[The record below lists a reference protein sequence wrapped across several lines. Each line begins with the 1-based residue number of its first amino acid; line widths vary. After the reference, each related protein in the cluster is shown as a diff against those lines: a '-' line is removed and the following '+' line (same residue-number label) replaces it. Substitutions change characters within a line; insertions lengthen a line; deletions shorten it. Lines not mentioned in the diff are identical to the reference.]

1 MDNKSPLKQR
11 RQVRIQELMDSN
23 QVHVDEKRRSKEQV
37 VIMDR
42 DPEVL
47 WKKERGRW
55 NKENG
60 NGKKH
65 SFLPSFLRRLLI
77 SGILF
82 GLIMGV
88 YRSQQPWAISV
99 QDYVA
104 QSLNR
109 EMDFQAAEL
118 WYVSHFG
125 EAPSIIPIFKEN
137 QDDPL
142 KVIASLT
149 WIAPIHGIV
158 KIPFSKELK
167 GIEVA
172 PHAGSNV
179 AQQVKSI
186 GTGRVLEVLNDP
198 LAGKVLTIQHTGGL
212 VAVYGHLDT
221 VLKVNDWVEAGGNL
235 GWLSTVATGEQ
246 QTLYFAVKQGTSYFD
261 PLEVISLD

>member
-1 MDNKSPLKQR
+1 MDNKSLLKQR
-11 RQVRIQELMDSN
+11 RQVRIQELLDSN
-23 QVHVDEKRRSKEQV
+23 QVHEEEKRMPKEQV
-37 VIMDR
+37 VIMER

-55 NKENG
+55 NKEIG
-60 NGKKH
+60 YRTKH
-65 SFLPSFLRRLLI
+65 SFLSSFIWRLLI
-77 SGILF
+77 CGLLF

-99 QDYVA
+99 QHYVA

-137 QDDPL
+137 QEDPL

-158 KIPFSKELK
+158 KSPFSTELK
-167 GIEVA
+167 GIEVS
-172 PHAGSNV
+172 PYIGSNV

-198 LAGKVLTIQHTGGL
+198 HSGKVLIIQHTGGL

-235 GWLSTVATGEQ
+235 GWLSTLSSGQQ
-246 QTLYFAVKQGTSYFD
+246 QTLYFAMKQGASYFD
-261 PLEVISLD
+261 PLEVISFD